1 MTQEH
6 RIVILPEAQAHIRG
20 IMDRRA
26 AGQIANRIRGLR
38 ESPELQGKML
48 LGELAGYRRVRAAG
62 RYRIIY
68 WVERHP
74 PEVYILVVG
83 IRRDRSKHDVY
94 RVAYRMV
101 QRGLL

>member
-1 MTQEH
+1 MAQEH
-6 RIVILPEAQAHIRG
+6 RIIILPEAEAQILAIL
-20 IMDRRA
+20 DRRA
-26 AGQIANRIRGLR
+26 AGQIASRIRDLR

-48 LGELAGYRRVRAAG
+48 LGELTGYRRVRAG
-62 RYRIIY
+62 RYRVIY
-68 WVERHP
+68 RVQESPRA
-74 PEVYILVVG
+74 VYILVVG

>member
-1 MTQEH
+1 MSQEH
-6 RIVILPEAQAHIRG
+6 SIIILPEAETHIRG
-20 IMDRRA
+20 VMDRRA
-26 AGQIANRIRGLR
+26 AGQIASRIRDLR
-38 ESPELQGKML
+38 ASPEVQGRML
-48 LGELAGYRRVRAAG
+48 LGELTGYRRVRAG

-68 WVERHP
+68 KVQESP
-74 PEVYILVVG
+74 PAVYILVVG

>member
-1 MTQEH
+1 
-6 RIVILPEAQAHIRG
+6 
-20 IMDRRA
+20 MD
-26 AGQIANRIRGLR
+26 
-38 ESPELQGKML
+38 ELT
-48 LGELAGYRRVRAAG
+48 GYRRVRAAG

-68 WVERHP
+68 RVERNP
-74 PEVYILVVG
+74 RAVYIFVVG

>member
-1 MTQEH
+1 MSQEH
-6 RIVILPEAQAHIRG
+6 PIIILPEAEAHIRG
-20 IMDRRA
+20 VMDRRA
-26 AGQIANRIRGLR
+26 AGQIARRIRDLR
-38 ESPELQGKML
+38 ESPELQGRML
-48 LGELAGYRRVRAAG
+48 LGELTGYRRVRAG

-68 WVERHP
+68 KVQESP
-74 PEVYILVVG
+74 PAVYILVVG

>member
-1 MTQEH
+1 MSQEH
-6 RIVILPEAQAHIRG
+6 PIIILPEAEAHIRG
-20 IMDRRA
+20 VMDRRA
-26 AGQIANRIRGLR
+26 AGQIASRIRDLR
-38 ESPELQGKML
+38 ESPELQGRML
-48 LGELAGYRRVRAAG
+48 LGELTEYRRVRAG

-68 WVERHP
+68 KVQESP
-74 PEVYILVVG
+74 PAVYILVVG

>member
-1 MTQEH
+1 MPQEH
-6 RIVILPEAQAHIRG
+6 RIIILPEAEAHIRG

-26 AGQIANRIRGLR
+26 VGQVASRIRGLR
-38 ESPELQGKML
+38 EGPELQGKML
-48 LGELAGYRRVRAAG
+48 LGELAGYRRVRAG
-62 RYRIIY
+62 RYRVIY
-68 WVERHP
+68 RVQESPRA
-74 PEVYILVVG
+74 VYITVVG

>member
-1 MTQEH
+1 MSQEH
-6 RIVILPEAQAHIRG
+6 RIVILPEAEAHIRG

-26 AGQIANRIRGLR
+26 AAQIATRIRDLR

-48 LGELAGYRRVRAAG
+48 LGELAGYRRVRAG
-62 RYRIIY
+62 RYWIMYRIQ
-68 WVERHP
+68 ESPRA
-74 PEVYILVVG
+74 VYIAVVG

>member
-1 MTQEH
+1 MSQEH
-6 RIVILPEAQAHIRG
+6 PIIILPEAEAHIREV
-20 IMDRRA
+20 MDRRA
-26 AGQIANRIRGLR
+26 AGQIASRIRDLR
-38 ESPELQGKML
+38 ESPELQGRML
-48 LGELAGYRRVRAAG
+48 LGELTGYRRVRAG

-68 WVERHP
+68 KVQESP
-74 PEVYILVVG
+74 PAVYILVVG